1 MYSVLNTFSEYRYFY
16 MSKNITS
23 YTFLLVFKIF
33 ESLPYILNESLVAFQ
48 NEVMKVIKTTK
59 IFVRAINETNN
70 SRTDQVKFVEDT
82 L

>member
-1 MYSVLNTFSEYRYFY
+1 

-33 ESLPYILNESLVAFQ
+33 ESLQYILNGSLVAFQ

>member
-33 ESLPYILNESLVAFQ
+33 ESLQYILNESLVAFQ